1 MYSKLTVE
9 SAFRNYDLEFV
20 ESIQSIIDI
29 ANKPNTITIIDSN
42 VYQLFPS
49 LKADIVIDATEKA
62 KTLDGADKLLT
73 CLSEKKANT
82 KTTLVAIGGGVIQ
95 DLVGF
100 CASIYARGIDYIL
113 IPTTLLAQADSC
125 VGGKTS
131 INLHSKKNLIGTF
144 YPPTQIVICK
154 QFLETLTKLD
164 YISGAGEIYKFSIL
178 QNTIESFD
186 CYQNLEK
193 MIYDSLLFKISIL
206 KIDEFDKKER
216 RFLNFGHT
224 FGHAIETLSEN
235 KVPHG
240 IAVIL
245 GSMIAVRI
253 SNCLGYNVSKY
264 NLILDKGVELVK
276 ASGILFDKQWFNC
289 NDLLEIVKSDKKS
302 TGKLTMVLIDNS
314 PILKDVENIN
324 HVRESLIKTYESI

>member
-1 MYSKLTVE
+1 MLSKLTVE
-9 SAFRNYDLEFV
+9 SAFRNYDIEFV
-20 ESIQSIIDI
+20 ESILSIIDI
-29 ANKPNTITIIDSN
+29 ANKPNTITIIDGN
-42 VYQLFPS
+42 VSQLFPS
-49 LKADIVIDATEKA
+49 LNADIVIDATEKA

-73 CLSEKKANT
+73 CLSEKKANI

-144 YPPTQIVICK
+144 YPPTRIVICK
-154 QFLETLTKLD
+154 QFLDTLTKLD
-164 YISGAGEIYKFSIL
+164 YISGVGEIYKFSIL
-178 QNTIESFD
+178 QNKIESFS
-186 CYQNLEK
+186 CYQNLDE
-193 MIYDSLLFKISIL
+193 MIYSSLLFKISIL
-206 KIDEFDKKER
+206 KKDEFDKKER

-224 FGHAIETLSEN
+224 FGHALETLSEN
-235 KVPHG
+235 KIPHG

-253 SNCLGYNVSKY
+253 SKQCGYNIDNY
-264 NLILDKGVELVK
+264 NLVLDKGVKLIK
-276 ASGILFDKQWFNC
+276 DSCLLLDKQWFNC

-302 TGKLTMVLIDNS
+302 TGKLTMVLIDNC
-314 PILKDVENIN
+314 PILKDVENISC
-324 HVRESLIKTYESI
+324 VEKSLKETYESI